1 MEDIRAVCPRLY
13 VMIKVRIVRNIVSL
27 LLGLMFVGGG
37 VALAQCPVS
46 VAVGGDGPRIKTEMN
61 IGVGGVYT
69 MLQSP
74 SPDVMLKPNLG
85 YHGNVQLALVFGK
98 TVGIQTEVCYS
109 GGSVDVKLRDMD
121 FERTVRTT
129 TIDMP
134 VFLSLRL
141 LNIVRLNVGPQFT
154 VMNRAEYSIEGET
167 YFLGPLYPTFNL
179 AAGLGI
185 KLLGNLMLEARY
197 VYPLGLGSNQFMGH
211 EFETLSSRI
220 TAGLTLVF

>member
-1 MEDIRAVCPRLY
+1 
-13 VMIKVRIVRNIVSL
+13 MIKVRIVRNIVSL

-46 VAVGGDGPRIKTEMN
+46 VAVGGDGPRTKTEMN